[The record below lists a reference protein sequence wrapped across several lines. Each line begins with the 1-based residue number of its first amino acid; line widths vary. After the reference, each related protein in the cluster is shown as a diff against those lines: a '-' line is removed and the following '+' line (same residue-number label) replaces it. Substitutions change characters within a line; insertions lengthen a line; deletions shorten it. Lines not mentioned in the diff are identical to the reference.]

1 MPFWLSH
8 HRADALN
15 RCYRLAGVHVCARC
29 LGTYPVLFAV
39 FFAQFA
45 LHAPLHHPFDL
56 FVGTALVV
64 PATLDWA
71 YGQFR
76 PQAFSNPW
84 RTFTGAL
91 LGLGLAR
98 SLFIHVQQP
107 LPLVLL
113 WQFAVVTAV
122 TFPVIL
128 MTYLRRSGR

>member
-1 MPFWLSH
+1 MSFWLSH
-8 HRADALN
+8 HHAAQLN
-15 RCYRLAGVHVCARC
+15 RCYHLFGVHLCARC
-29 LGTYPVLFAV
+29 LGTYPVLFAA

-45 LHAPLHHPFDL
+45 LHAPVHHPLDVV
-56 FVGTALVV
+56 VGTALVL

-76 PQAFSNPW
+76 PHAFSNPW
-84 RTFTGAL
+84 RTFTGTL

-113 WQFAVVTAV
+113 WQFALVTAV